1 MSSIFKSI
9 KKRSKKAYS
18 SIFRCRRKKQSLGKE
33 KALAQQNEQFKQY
46 FLDCENQQAVQI
58 FEESENLSLGSD
70 ISNNDYKNELR
81 KRGKLK
87 HLLKEGFKFAFG
99 NIFSC
104 KKAKRKKVF
113 TNKVKKLKGYE
124 GLKIRSNLK
133 ARPILKYGDSDSN
146 ESQSSLQRPRKTLE
160 NLRKKNEEVQY
171 MQTAL
176 KLANQ
181 LTKIEHLQDDL
192 ICPLCLKFLVHAT
205 VTKCGHTYC
214 YICFQELVLVSPT
227 CLKCDRSLR
236 KHRIAA
242 SCKAIDSMV
251 ENLIC
256 SLTEKSSNNV
266 PAIVR
271 DSQKSDDE
279 IEIDYAKYE
288 KEDYVRRKKEYED
301 YLENKTVTKLEVG
314 DLVDIRTPEYVW
326 CEGIVRRVVYKPESG
341 IKVAF
346 IHYMGLPNSFDE
358 EICFSSSRLAKHGFL
373 TSRNDIP
380 KLT

>member
-1 MSSIFKSI
+1 M
-9 KKRSKKAYS
+9 
-18 SIFRCRRKKQSLGKE
+18 
-33 KALAQQNEQFKQY
+33 
-46 FLDCENQQAVQI
+46 
-58 FEESENLSLGSD
+58 SLGSD

-181 LTKIEHLQDDL
+181 LTKIEHL
-192 ICPLCLKFLVHAT
+192 
-205 VTKCGHTYC
+205 
-214 YICFQELVLVSPT
+214 
-227 CLKCDRSLR
+227 
-236 KHRIAA
+236 
-242 SCKAIDSMV
+242 
-251 ENLIC
+251 
-256 SLTEKSSNNV
+256 
-266 PAIVR
+266 
-271 DSQKSDDE
+271 
-279 IEIDYAKYE
+279 
-288 KEDYVRRKKEYED
+288 
-301 YLENKTVTKLEVG
+301 
-314 DLVDIRTPEYVW
+314 
-326 CEGIVRRVVYKPESG
+326 
-341 IKVAF
+341 
-346 IHYMGLPNSFDE
+346 
-358 EICFSSSRLAKHGFL
+358 
-373 TSRNDIP
+373 
-380 KLT
+380 